1 MNINQISIF
10 VENKPGK
17 LAKLTKFLAD
27 NQVDIRAFEIADTSD
42 YGIVRIIVDKPYDTV
57 TLLKDNDWICS
68 ISEVVGVKIPDVA
81 GEMSKALAVLDN
93 AGISVDYAYTFP
105 ASGDGALMVIKVAEV
120 EKVAGLF
127 KGAGLKVVSQEN
139 L

>member
-27 NQVDIRAFEIADTSD
+27 NQVDMRAFEIADTSD

-81 GEMSKALAVLDN
+81 GKC
-93 AGISVDYAYTFP
+93 
-105 ASGDGALMVIKVAEV
+105 
-120 EKVAGLF
+120 
-127 KGAGLKVVSQEN
+127 
-139 L
+139 

>member
-17 LAKLTKFLAD
+17 LAKLTKFLAY
-27 NQVDIRAFEIADTSD
+27 NQVDMRAFEIADTSD

-93 AGISVDYAYTFP
+93 AGSSVDYAYTFA
-105 ASGDGALMVIKVAEV
+105 ASGDGALVVIKVAEV